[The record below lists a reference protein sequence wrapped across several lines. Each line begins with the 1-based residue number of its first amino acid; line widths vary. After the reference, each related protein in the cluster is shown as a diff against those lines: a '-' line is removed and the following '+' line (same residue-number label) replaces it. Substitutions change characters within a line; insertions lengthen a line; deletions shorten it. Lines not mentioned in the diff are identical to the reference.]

1 MESAHA
7 PRTMSKAI
15 PTIQKYMTTSPHS
28 IGVDQPLTHAHQMMR
43 EHHIRHLPVLSGGQ
57 LVGMLTDR
65 DLRFIETLKDVDP
78 TEVKVEEAMSSEVY
92 SVSPDAPL
100 DEVVQQMAQHKYGSA
115 VIMQNHKVVGIFTT
129 VDVCK
134 AFAELLHTRL
144 AK

>member
-1 MESAHA
+1 MESAKA
-7 PRTMSKAI
+7 AAMSKAI

-28 IGVDQPLTHAHQMMR
+28 IGIDQTLTHAHQMMR

-92 SVSPDAPL
+92 SVSPDSQL
-100 DEVVQQMAQHKYGSA
+100 DDVVSEMAQHKYGSA